1 MIMKHIYEN
10 ISTGDNKLG
19 FFSSPRNSQIGIG
32 SMGDLQDPTDGA
44 TLVLL

>member
-10 ISTGDNKLG
+10 ISTGENKLG
-19 FFSSPRNSQIGIG
+19 FFSSPRNSRIGIG

-44 TLVLL
+44 TLALL